1 MKQVKDQVYYLG
13 LRDWELRAFHGHEL
27 STFHGSS
34 YNSYII
40 KDQKTVLVDT
50 AWDPFA
56 EDFIGMLDKEVGI
69 DNIDYIIINHAEPDH
84 SGTLTGIMERRPD
97 IPIVC
102 TKKGEEI
109 IKKHF
114 HKDWNFI
121 TVKTGDTLNIGKCEL
136 VFVEMTMIHWPDSMM
151 TFAKG
156 PNVLFSNDAFGQH
169 YSGASI
175 FEDEVD
181 GCEVWREALKYFAN
195 ILSPFTALIKKKID
209 EVLKMNLPVEV
220 IAPSHGVIWRKEPL
234 RIIEKYAQW
243 ADNYSEEI
251 VTIVYDTMYDATK
264 KMADAI
270 ASGLESKGVLCKLY
284 NSSVSDMSEVMTEL
298 FKSKG
303 IIVGSCTVNNG
314 TKFPGNMVV
323 LLFILIKKA
332 MI

>member
-121 TVKTGDTLNIGKCEL
+121 TVKTGDT
-136 VFVEMTMIHWPDSMM
+136 
-151 TFAKG
+151 
-156 PNVLFSNDAFGQH
+156 
-169 YSGASI
+169 
-175 FEDEVD
+175 
-181 GCEVWREALKYFAN
+181 
-195 ILSPFTALIKKKID
+195 
-209 EVLKMNLPVEV
+209 
-220 IAPSHGVIWRKEPL
+220 
-234 RIIEKYAQW
+234 
-243 ADNYSEEI
+243 
-251 VTIVYDTMYDATK
+251 
-264 KMADAI
+264 
-270 ASGLESKGVLCKLY
+270 
-284 NSSVSDMSEVMTEL
+284 
-298 FKSKG
+298 
-303 IIVGSCTVNNG
+303 
-314 TKFPGNMVV
+314 
-323 LLFILIKKA
+323 
-332 MI
+332 

>member
-1 MKQVKDQVYYLG
+1 
-13 LRDWELRAFHGHEL
+13 
-27 STFHGSS
+27 
-34 YNSYII
+34 
-40 KDQKTVLVDT
+40 
-50 AWDPFA
+50 
-56 EDFIGMLDKEVGI
+56 
-69 DNIDYIIINHAEPDH
+69 
-84 SGTLTGIMERRPD
+84 
-97 IPIVC
+97 
-102 TKKGEEI
+102 
-109 IKKHF
+109 
-114 HKDWNFI
+114 
-121 TVKTGDTLNIGKCEL
+121 
-136 VFVEMTMIHWPDSMM
+136 M

-156 PNVLFSNDAFGQH
+156 PNVLFQMMLLVSTIP
-169 YSGASI
+169 GASI
-175 FEDEVD
+175 LRTKWT
-181 GCEVWREALKYFAN
+181 GEVWREALKYFAN

-314 TKFPGNMVV
+314 TKLPGNMVV